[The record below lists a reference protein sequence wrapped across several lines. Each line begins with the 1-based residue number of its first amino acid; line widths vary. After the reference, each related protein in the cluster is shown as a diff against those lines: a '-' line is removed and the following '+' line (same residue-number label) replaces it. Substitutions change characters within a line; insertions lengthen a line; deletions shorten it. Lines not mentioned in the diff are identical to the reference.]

1 MDIEY
6 YHLMEIKEQLN
17 RIENIL
23 IEGVTTKTW
32 LDIKEAGVYT
42 SLSTST
48 LRRAIAKGSLK
59 ASKRTG
65 KILFKKKDLDRYL
78 TG

>member
-6 YHLMEIKEQLN
+6 YHLMEIKGQLN

-32 LDIKEAGVYT
+32 LDIKEAGFYIPVNVNFE
-42 SLSTST
+42 
-48 LRRAIAKGSLK
+48 
-59 ASKRTG
+59 TG
-65 KILFKKKDLDRYL
+65 YCQRIS
-78 TG
+78 

>member
-1 MDIEY
+1 
-6 YHLMEIKEQLN
+6 MEIKEQLD

-32 LDIKEAGVYT
+32 LNIKEASVYT
-42 SLSTST
+42 SLSHST
-48 LRRAIAKGSLK
+48 LRRAIAKGTLK
-59 ASKRTG
+59 ASKQTG
-65 KILFKKKDLDRYL
+65 KILFKKKDFDRYL